1 MLKSVLSKEIQIYV
15 KTNIVYK
22 IYLAASC
29 LDLVSGLKQVVSCL
43 ICPQARHI
51 MQAWHD
57 LAGSYRSDKKRLIH
71 DGLMSCRAGTTIG

>member
-43 ICPQARHI
+43 ICPQAH
-51 MQAWHD
+51 H
-57 LAGSYRSDKKRLIH
+57 AGMARPSRVLSIRQETVD
-71 DGLMSCRAGTTIG
+71 T